1 MSEIELR
8 EFYASK
14 INEAETAFE
23 RQMIQAELKHKLKLV
38 ENGIDPMEEMR
49 RNSDY
54 ECLNCGS

>member
-23 RQMIQAELKHKLKLV
+23 RQMIQAELKHKLKMIEEGV
-38 ENGIDPMEEMR
+38 DAEENR
-49 RNSDY
+49 RNSQIS
-54 ECLNCGS
+54 CVGCGS